1 MSAQSTGAGRGEGS
15 ASDEPHGGGDSERS
29 ERSEP
34 TNVRGVLWD
43 FGGVL
48 SSSPFEAFAR
58 YESERGLPHGFIRTV
73 NSTDHH
79 TNAWARFERAE
90 LDLAGFDVA
99 FADESHALGHR
110 VPGAD
115 VLELL
120 AGDLRPWMLDAVR
133 RCRRHGLVTAL
144 LTNNV
149 APMQERGWSEGIG
162 LDDLFDVVVESATTG
177 VRKPEPAAYELVL
190 DRMGLRA
197 DEVVFLDDL
206 GINLKPARA
215 MGMTTIK
222 VDDPDVALAELEQVL
237 GVSLR

>member
-1 MSAQSTGAGRGEGS
+1 
-15 ASDEPHGGGDSERS
+15 
-29 ERSEP
+29 
-34 TNVRGVLWD
+34 VKGVLWD

-58 YESERGLPHGFIRTV
+58 YEAERGLPHGFIRTV

-99 FADESHALGHR
+99 FAEESLAHGHR

-133 RCRRHGLVTAL
+133 RCRAHGLVTAL

-149 APMQERGWSEGIG
+149 APMQERGWSEGAE
-162 LDDLFDVVVESATTG
+162 LDVLFDVVVESATAG
-177 VRKPEPAAYELVL
+177 VRKPEPEAYELVL
-190 DRMGLRA
+190 AQMGLPA
-197 DEVVFLDDL
+197 HEVVFLDDL
-206 GINLKPARA
+206 GINLKPARE
-215 MGMTTIK
+215 MGMATIK
-222 VDDPDVALAELEQVL
+222 VEDPDAALTELERLL
-237 GVSLR
+237 GLSLR

>member
-1 MSAQSTGAGRGEGS
+1 MTTIKG
-15 ASDEPHGGGDSERS
+15 
-29 ERSEP
+29 
-34 TNVRGVLWD
+34 TLWD

-58 YESERGLPHGFIRTV
+58 YEVEQGLPHGFIRTV

-90 LDLAGFDVA
+90 LDLAGFDTA
-99 FADESHALGHR
+99 FAEESAAHGHR

-133 RCRRHGLVTAL
+133 RCREHGLVTAL

-149 APMQERGWSEGIG
+149 APMQERRWSQGVE
-162 LDDLFDVVVESATTG
+162 LDVLFDVVVESATAG
-177 VRKPEPAAYELVL
+177 VRKPEPEAYELVL
-190 DRMGLRA
+190 TQMGLPA
-197 DEVVFLDDL
+197 EEVVFLDDL

-222 VDDPDVALAELEQVL
+222 VEDPEVALSELERVL

>member
-1 MSAQSTGAGRGEGS
+1 MTEPKAMAHGKRV
-15 ASDEPHGGGDSERS
+15 ASPSVRY
-29 ERSEP
+29 
-34 TNVRGVLWD
+34 RGVLWD

-58 YESERGLPHGFIRTV
+58 YEAERGLPHGFLRTV
-73 NSTDHH
+73 NATDHH

-90 LDLAGFDVA
+90 LDLAGFDHA
-99 FADESHALGHR
+99 FAAESHALGHR

-115 VLELL
+115 ILELL

-133 RCRRHGLVTAL
+133 RCRDHGFVTAL

-149 APMQERGWSEGIG
+149 APMREGGWSEGVA
-162 LDDLFDVVVESATTG
+162 LDELFDVVVESAAVG

-190 DRMGLRA
+190 EQMGLRA
-197 DEVVFLDDL
+197 EEVVFLDDL

-215 MGMTTIK
+215 MGMATIK
-222 VDDPDVALAELEQVL
+222 VEDPDVALAELEQLLDITV
-237 GVSLR
+237 RD

>member
-1 MSAQSTGAGRGEGS
+1 
-15 ASDEPHGGGDSERS
+15 
-29 ERSEP
+29 
-34 TNVRGVLWD
+34 
-43 FGGVL
+43 VL

-58 YESERGLPHGFIRTV
+58 YEAERGLPHGFIRTV

-90 LDLAGFDVA
+90 LDLAGFDRA
-99 FADESHALGHR
+99 FAEESEAHGHR

-133 RCRRHGLVTAL
+133 RCREHGFVTAL

-149 APMQERGWSEGIG
+149 APMQERGWSAGVQ
-162 LDDLFDVVVESATTG
+162 LDVLFDVVVESATAG
-177 VRKPEPAAYELVL
+177 VRKPEPEAYELVL
-190 DRMGLRA
+190 SQMGLA
-197 DEVVFLDDL
+197 AEEVVFLDDL
-206 GINLKPARA
+206 GINLKPARD

-222 VDDPDVALAELEQVL
+222 VEDPQAALSELERVL

>member
-1 MSAQSTGAGRGEGS
+1 VIRG
-15 ASDEPHGGGDSERS
+15 
-29 ERSEP
+29 
-34 TNVRGVLWD
+34 TLWD

-90 LDLAGFDVA
+90 IDLAGFDAA
-99 FADESHALGHR
+99 FAEESHTLGHR

-120 AGDLRPWMLDAVR
+120 SGDLRPWMLEAVR
-133 RCRRHGLVTAL
+133 HCRRHGLITAL

-149 APMQERGWSEGIG
+149 APMQEQGWSDGVG

-222 VDDPDVALAELEQVL
+222 VDDPEVALAELEQVL
-237 GVSLR
+237 GLSLR